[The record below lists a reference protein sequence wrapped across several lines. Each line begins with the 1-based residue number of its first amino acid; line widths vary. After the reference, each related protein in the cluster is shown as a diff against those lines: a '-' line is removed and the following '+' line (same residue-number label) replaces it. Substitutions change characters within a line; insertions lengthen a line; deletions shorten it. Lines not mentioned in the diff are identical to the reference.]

1 MGLIEIVPLV
11 LIMAVG
17 AFIPSSSV
25 ALVVARSLTLGI
37 PNGISVSMGI
47 VAGDAIFILLVVFG
61 LSVVAE
67 SMGWL
72 FLTIKYI
79 GATYLIWLGCT
90 LLLSKSTAIEIE
102 KKATKGDLATSFFAG
117 LFFTLGDVKAIFFF
131 ISLFPAFISLEEL
144 SLTDIAIVLLIDV
157 IVVGGIKIFYAFS
170 ATKVASISA
179 RHGLDNKI
187 KKVAGGFMISAGSYI
202 IVKA

>member
-25 ALVVARSLTLGI
+25 ALVVARSLTHGI

-102 KKATKGDLATSFFAG
+102 KKATKGDFATSFFAG
-117 LFFTLGDVKAIFFF
+117 LFLTLGDVKAIFFF
-131 ISLFPAFISLEEL
+131 ISLFPAFISLKEL

>member
-1 MGLIEIVPLV
+1 MGIIEIVSLV

-25 ALVVARSLTLGI
+25 TLVVARSLTHGI
-37 PNGISVSMGI
+37 PNGISVSIGI
-47 VAGDAIFILLVVFG
+47 VVGDAIFILLVVFG

-72 FLTIKYI
+72 FLAIKYI
-79 GATYLIWLGCT
+79 GATYLIWLGFT

-102 KKATKGDLATSFFAG
+102 KIATKGDLATSFFAG
-117 LFFTLGDVKAIFFF
+117 LFLTLGDVKAIFFY
-131 ISLFPAFISLEEL
+131 ISLFPAFINLKEL
-144 SLTDIAIVLLIDV
+144 SQTDIAIVLLIDV

-170 ATKVASISA
+170 ARKVASISK

-187 KKVAGGFMISAGSYI
+187 KKVAGGFMIGAGSYI

>member
-1 MGLIEIVPLV
+1 MGIIEIVSLV
-11 LIMAVG
+11 IIMAVG

-25 ALVVARSLTLGI
+25 ALVVARSLTHGI
-37 PNGISVSMGI
+37 PNGISVSIGI
-47 VAGDAIFILLVVFG
+47 VFGDAIFILLVVFG

-72 FLTIKYI
+72 FLAIKYI
-79 GATYLIWLGCT
+79 GATYLIWLGFT

-102 KKATKGDLATSFFAG
+102 KIATKGDLATSFFAG
-117 LFFTLGDVKAIFFF
+117 LFLTLGDVKAIFFY
-131 ISLFPAFISLEEL
+131 ISLFPAFINLKEL
-144 SLTDIAIVLLIDV
+144 SQTDIAIVLLIDV

-170 ATKVASISA
+170 ARKVASISK

-187 KKVAGGFMISAGSYI
+187 KKVAGGFMIGAGSYI

>member
-1 MGLIEIVPLV
+1 MGFIEIVSLV

-25 ALVVARSLTLGI
+25 ALVVTRSLTHGI

-47 VAGDAIFILLVVFG
+47 VAGDAIFIFLVFFG

-72 FLTIKYI
+72 FLAIKSI
-79 GATYLIWLGCT
+79 GATYLIWLGFT
-90 LLLSKSTAIEIE
+90 LSLSKSTAIEIE

-117 LFFTLGDVKAIFFF
+117 LFLTLGDVKAIFFY
-131 ISLFPAFISLEEL
+131 ISLFPAFINLKEL
-144 SLTDIAIVLLIDV
+144 SLTDIAIVLLIDA
-157 IVVGGIKIFYAFS
+157 IVVGGSKIFYVFS
-170 ATKVASISA
+170 ATKVASISSG
-179 RHGLDNKI
+179 HGLDNKM
-187 KKVAGGFMISAGSYI
+187 KKVAGGLMIGAGSYI